1 MEAAAYHVTTVH
13 PTSVLVEKGS
23 DQEGGGGSGKV
34 QLGLELKDL
43 MVANNR
49 KGPVSENNL
58 ALEYMLKVDHN
69 DVSPDEGGEVP
80 GGDVG

>member
-1 MEAAAYHVTTVH
+1 M
-13 PTSVLVEKGS
+13 EKGP
-23 DQEGGGGSGKV
+23 DYEGGVDSGKV

-58 ALEYMLKVDHN
+58 AQVDHN
-69 DVSPDEGGEVP
+69 DVSPDEAGEVP
-80 GGDVG
+80 GG

>member
-1 MEAAAYHVTTVH
+1 
-13 PTSVLVEKGS
+13 
-23 DQEGGGGSGKV
+23 
-34 QLGLELKDL
+34 

-58 ALEYMLKVDHN
+58 AHEYMLN
-69 DVSPDEGGEVP
+69 GTSDVSPDESGEVP

>member
-1 MEAAAYHVTTVH
+1 MAY
-13 PTSVLVEKGS
+13 PPSRKCSLPLSWRRRGPDYEKGV
-23 DQEGGGGSGKV
+23 DSGKV

-58 ALEYMLKVDHN
+58 AHEYMLKVDHN
-69 DVSPDEGGEVP
+69 DVRPDEGGEVP